1 MIVLGGAND
10 IRGLSPNSSRN
21 LSFNRLTEISEKTN
35 IILCTI
41 PYRYDHLARLSTN
54 ISYTNEGILFH
65 AKMNNLMSL
74 DLNNFLFRRH
84 FTRHGLHLNN
94 SGKYNLANKI
104 VSLLSEFQN
113 DDVLKSFPTTTPTD
127 LLLMDDSDI
136 LSMSTLEDNFL
147 LPPTSSFPLSLDQ
160 GRNTVSVSSTPVAT
174 SVAPSLSNPL
184 APIIATSLAPLVASP
199 LAPIVATSIVTPV
212 VSSFT
217 VSKSPNGTLAT
228 NAKTSRAKS
237 DKHKIPTL
245 PSTLRSDYK
254 LRSNFRGK
262 GKSVG
267 T

>member
-10 IRGLSPNSSRN
+10 IRALSPSSSRN

-54 ISYTNEGILFH
+54 ISYTNQGILFH

-127 LLLMDDSDI
+127 LLLMYDSDI

-147 LPPTSSFPLSLDQ
+147 LLSTSSFSLSLDQ

-199 LAPIVATSIVTPV
+199 LAPIVATSIVTPI

-237 DKHKIPTL
+237 DKHKIL
-245 PSTLRSDYK
+245 LYHQLLDQIINLGQISG
-254 LRSNFRGK
+254 GK
-262 GKSVG
+262 ASL
-267 T
+267 